1 MESSN
6 EVQELRN
13 KLRMMKF
20 PQDEILNTV
29 RKQQKAISKQKQ
41 ANETVKSAIVEYEAQ
56 IASID
61 KSNIDHDTNEEL
73 NHLKALEKNLTNKLG
88 VLSAD
93 FAAEDQKRRSLE
105 EEVSKA
111 RSKVGGMFAQTREHE
126 EMQARVRTMENRLDK
141 ALVRYNQDLYKLAEK
156 RSQLDELR
164 KDRFIFREV
173 IKNATM
179 EEKALGE
186 HMSKLIAESNDA
198 YSERDRMKM
207 ELNDLKAS
215 EKADLDN
222 FDKEMERLNQ
232 TIEGQ
237 RIASNRPHD
246 PQQSVPSISSQVGSS
261 SEMPDEITK
270 MTDEY
275 NARISETLN
284 KLNMKSS
291 AELFEEAEKLER
303 ENFSLFS
310 FVVEH
315 GANRTKLQEE
325 IDALEMQYNAL
336 VEQHRSTEE
345 SQAADLAILT
355 EEINDYQSR
364 LDEIESQRQ
373 ASEAEFQEVYKEV
386 EDLFNMLGCSWDDAP
401 DEKTV
406 VTSVNAMFCLTS
418 IETAIAAIMDEVG
431 QKAKNQYE
439 LAPQDVKQQDDRV
452 AEASMRSHTKILD
465 KALTD
470 KIVSESAR
478 PLSVEEIRVKIS
490 SDLLN

>member
-207 ELNDLKAS
+207 ELNDLRAS